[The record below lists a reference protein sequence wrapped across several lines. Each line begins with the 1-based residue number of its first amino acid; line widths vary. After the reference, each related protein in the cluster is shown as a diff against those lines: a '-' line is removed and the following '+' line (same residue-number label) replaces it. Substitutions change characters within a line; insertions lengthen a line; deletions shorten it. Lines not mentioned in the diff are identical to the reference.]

1 MTVPVDPIVTSV
13 IQHRLLAIVEE
24 MGEAMLRTSYS
35 QILNSSRDFSTA
47 ICDLD
52 GRLIAQA
59 EHVPIHVGALPF
71 AAKAMTEFF
80 GDNIHKGD
88 VFLLN
93 DPYHGG
99 NHLPDLTAFVPV
111 FEGDRP
117 RFWSINRAHQSDIGG
132 ATHGAYN
139 AAATDIWQEGIRIT
153 PLRLYDRGEVRRDLL
168 EMIATNVRHPRDFR
182 GDLAAMIGSAHVG
195 ERRLLA
201 LAAEFGWPLANAA
214 IEAVLDGAERQT
226 RAVIAQWQ
234 DGVYHGEALLDDDGR
249 GNSDIHIRA
258 TVTKLGTDLTI
269 DLSDSHE
276 QVASFINSSYPN
288 MYSSVVV
295 ALSYLIDPDTPK
307 NDGTFRPLKVVAKP
321 GTVVWANPGAPVTL
335 ATNHCG
341 QEIIEAI
348 IKALAPACPDRAMAG
363 WGRRFRIA
371 IQGKD
376 PRSNKPFIWHFFQAR
391 PGGGASPAGDGWPGA
406 GEWQAA
412 GGIKFGSLEVT
423 EVRFPLF
430 FRRHEFRAGSGGAGK
445 FRGGPGGVVEMVV
458 ETAEPAVGNT
468 AGDGVRHG
476 ACGILGGADG
486 LPHRYT
492 LYSDSR
498 PPRAIR
504 TKETGLVIRPDDV
517 LILESGGGGGWGDAA
532 QRDPAAVASD
542 IENGFVTNEMAARAA
557 AIYPPP
563 QAGEGR
569 VGVMP
574 PNRTNMRG
582 GFSSKKN
589 ARELRG
595 NMTDAE
601 QVLWRELR
609 NYGLGWRFR
618 RQFPIPPYIVDFACL
633 DARLIVEADGGQHA
647 RPGDHDLRD
656 RELHQRGWRVL
667 RFWNNEILANRQGVL
682 RTIAE
687 ELGPPRVQAPHPN
700 PPPLAGEGI
709 GGG

>member
-1 MTVPVDPIVTSV
+1 MTLAVDPIVVSV

-80 GDNIHKGD
+80 GDDIHPGD

-111 FEGDRP
+111 FEADRP

-214 IEAVLDGAERQT
+214 IEAVLDSAERQT
-226 RAVIAQWQ
+226 RAVIAQWR
-234 DGVYHGEALLDDDGR
+234 DGVYQGEALLDDDGR
-249 GNSDIHIRA
+249 GHEDIHIRA
-258 TVTKLGTDLTI
+258 TVTKRGSDLTI

-276 QVASFINSSYPN
+276 QVTSFINSSYPN

-307 NDGTFRPLKVVAKP
+307 NDGTFRPLTVIAKP

-348 IKALAPACPDRAMAG
+348 IKALAPACSDRAMAG

-376 PRSNKPFIWHFFQAR
+376 PRSDKPFIWHFFQAR
-391 PGGGASPAGDGWPGA
+391 SGGGASPAGDGWPGA

-430 FRRHEFRAGSGGAGK
+430 FRRHEFRPDSGGEGK

-458 ETAEPAVGNT
+458 ETAEPAIGNT

-476 ACGILGGADG
+476 ACGILGGEDG

-492 LYSDSR
+492 LYSDGL
-498 PPRAIR
+498 PPRAIK
-504 TKETGLVIRPDDV
+504 TKEVGLVIHPNDV
-517 LILESGGGGGWGDAA
+517 LILESGGGGGWGDPAE
-532 QRDPAAVASD
+532 RDPAAVAED
-542 IENGFVTNEMAARAA
+542 LENEFISVDNGTLTHQLLRAWS
-557 AIYPPP
+557 PLSRN
-563 QAGEGR
+563 AG
-569 VGVMP
+569 
-574 PNRTNMRG
+574 
-582 GFSSKKN
+582 
-589 ARELRG
+589 
-595 NMTDAE
+595 
-601 QVLWRELR
+601 
-609 NYGLGWRFR
+609 
-618 RQFPIPPYIVDFACL
+618 
-633 DARLIVEADGGQHA
+633 
-647 RPGDHDLRD
+647 
-656 RELHQRGWRVL
+656 
-667 RFWNNEILANRQGVL
+667 
-682 RTIAE
+682 E
-687 ELGPPRVQAPHPN
+687 ELGAEPAVAPLSHC
-700 PPPLAGEGI
+700 GRGC
-709 GGG
+709 